1 MESVRKKGRAMQV
14 FADRR
19 EAGQRLARKLA
30 SFHGR
35 DDVVVLGLPR
45 GGVPVAFEV
54 ARALGAPLDVIV
66 VRKLGLPGQPEFA
79 MGALGEGGFW
89 YLDEGLLARAR
100 VSRSQVQG
108 VLARERDVL
117 ERRLESLRSGR
128 PPLDL
133 SGKVAIVVDDG
144 LATGATARVA
154 CRIARH
160 LGAAEV
166 ILAVPV
172 APPEALDEMEGGPD
186 GADRVVCVA
195 TPSPFYAVGQHYV
208 DFAPVPDAEVVR
220 LIDEAAARQPAHA
233 SAPVSGEVVIPVDG
247 GAVIGDLQV
256 PAEPCGT
263 VVFAHG
269 SGSSRHSPRNRYVA
283 EVLQRAGFATLLL
296 DLLTPAEEQDR
307 ANVFDIGLLASRLA
321 QVVSWVHRQ
330 PVLQE
335 VPVGLFGASTGAASA
350 LVAAA
355 DPQLRVQAVVSR
367 GGRPD
372 LAGGRLAEVT
382 APTLLVVGGAD
393 PMVLELNEAARAR
406 LRGPNRLAV
415 VPGATHLF
423 EEPGTL
429 EQVALL
435 ARGWFQVHLGAQR
448 SVAS

>member
-1 MESVRKKGRAMQV
+1 MPV

-19 EAGQRLARKLA
+19 EAGHRLARELA
-30 SFHGR
+30 FLRGR
-35 DDVVVLGLPR
+35 DDVIVLGLPR

-66 VRKLGLPGQPEFA
+66 VRKLGLPGQPEYA
-79 MGALGEGGFW
+79 MGAIGEGGFW
-89 YLDEGLLARAR
+89 YLDERLLARAG
-100 VSRSQVQG
+100 VSHSQVQG
-108 VLARERDVL
+108 VLSRERDVL
-117 ERRLESLRSGR
+117 EQRLQSLRSGR

-133 SGKVAIVVDDG
+133 SGKVAVVVDDG

-154 CRIARH
+154 CHVARH

-172 APPEALDEMEGGPD
+172 APPEALDGLEGGLD

-195 TPSPFYAVGQHYV
+195 TPAPFYAVGQHYG

-220 LIDEAAARQPAHA
+220 LIDEAARRRTNPSGPA
-233 SAPVSGEVVIPVDG
+233 SGEVVIPVDG

-296 DLLTPAEEQDR
+296 DLLTPAEERDR

-321 QVVSWVHRQ
+321 QAVRWVQRQ
-330 PVLQE
+330 PVLDE

-355 DPQLRVQAVVSR
+355 DPQLRVHAVVSR

-372 LAGGRLAEVT
+372 LAGDHLARVT

-393 PMVLELNEAARAR
+393 PAVLELNEQARAR

-435 ARGWFQVHLGAQR
+435 ARGWFQVHLGAHR